1 MVQKKPA
8 LGRGLDALFRDSS
21 IEVPVTPT
29 AREDAKTKTKETKR
43 KGEEPENSILYI
55 EIDEIKPNKSQPR
68 FKFDDDTIQNLA
80 DSIAS
85 HGVLQPVMLK
95 KSKQGYELVA
105 GERRW
110 RAARKAGLKV
120 IPAIIRELNA
130 EENAL
135 FAIVENMQREDLN
148 PLEEA
153 MAYRRIIDDFGMT
166 QEAVA
171 KNVGKSR
178 PYVANVLRIL
188 KLPDEIRELIESGE
202 LTVGHANALGMIAD
216 TEKQIEI
223 AKQIA
228 KYGASV
234 REAERLAGSVGD
246 RTRKIRNKQQAS
258 KPTGFENLEEELT
271 SVLGTRVVIDGDES
285 TGNIRVRYYSRE
297 QLEGLIDDI
306 RRIKK
311 ASSK

>member
-1 MVQKKPA
+1 MAQKKPA

-21 IEVPVTPT
+21 IEVSVKPT
-29 AREDAKTKTKETKR
+29 AEVPAKAKTKASNAENKEIS
-43 KGEEPENSILYI
+43 PENSILYI
-55 EIDEIKPNKSQPR
+55 EVDEIKPNKSQPR
-68 FKFDDDTIQNLA
+68 LRFDDEAIQNLA
-80 DSIAS
+80 ESIAA

-95 KSKQGYELVA
+95 KVKQGYELVA

-110 RAARKAGLKV
+110 RAARKAGLKE
-120 IPAIIRELNA
+120 IPAIVRKLSE

-153 MAYRRIIDDFGMT
+153 RAYRKIIDDFGMT
-166 QEAVA
+166 QEVVA

-178 PYVANVLRIL
+178 PYIANVLRIL
-188 KLPDEIRELIESGE
+188 KLPDEIQEMIENDE

-216 TEKQIEI
+216 SDTQIEV
-223 AKQIA
+223 AAQIV

-246 RTRKIRNKQQAS
+246 KSRKSQKKKHTA
-258 KPTGFENLEEELT
+258 KPSGFEEVEEELT
-271 SVLGTRVVIDGDES
+271 SLLGTRVTIDGNEDD
-285 TGNIRVRYYSRE
+285 GNIRVKYYSRD

-306 RRIKK
+306 RRLK
-311 ASSK
+311 